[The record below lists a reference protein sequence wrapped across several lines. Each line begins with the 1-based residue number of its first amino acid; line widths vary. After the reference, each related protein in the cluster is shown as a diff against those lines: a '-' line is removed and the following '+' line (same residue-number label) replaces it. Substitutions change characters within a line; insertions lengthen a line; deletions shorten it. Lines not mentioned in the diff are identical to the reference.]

1 MTGAIRPTH
10 PNNISFVERI
20 GMYPELAIGYLG
32 LLLFMIGDGVE
43 AGFLSLMLTDMR
55 FGTAKVALVFTAYG
69 ASAALGSWLSGA
81 LSDIFGPKKVM
92 WAGLLIWLG
101 FEIPVSSRRHRA
113 CKLQNHCRQL
123 WPARLRL
130 SLLCLRLSLLGR
142 RRHARALPRHR
153 RRMVLVRAHR
163 RPSHAR
169 RAARQFCR
177 APHWRLQNPVGLRRA
192 WSPSAD
198 SSPCLLV
205 KEKRGTLPLSTTG
218 ENPLA
223 VLFTGVSILW
233 RHPKVALGGIVATIT
248 TTSEF
253 GFLVCL
259 PIFYVQKVGFTEG
272 QWLQIVS
279 IIFATNVV
287 ANLFWGWVGD
297 KIGWRRTITFVGAC
311 GCALT
316 TMGLFYVPHI
326 FGPNFI
332 LVMLAG
338 MAYGIALAGFVPIA
352 AIMAVLAPESRGA
365 SMSIMNLGSGLSMF
379 TGPAIVGIFQPMF
392 GISGVIWIFALH
404 VPDRRR
410 PELHAPHPRRPVTP
424 IRNRNQ
430 YPQLNHLLANSPPT
444 PGFPGLDSETRETTT
459 LNPSANP
466 LTR

>member
-1 MTGAIRPTH
+1 MTGAVQPSQH
-10 PNNISFVERI
+10 ANVSFVERI

-43 AGFLSLMLTDMR
+43 AGFLSLMLTEMR
-55 FGTAKVALVFTAYG
+55 FGTARVALVFTAYG

-92 WAGLLIWLG
+92 AAGLLIWLG
-101 FEIPVSSRRHRA
+101 FELPF
-113 CKLQNHCRQL
+113 
-123 WPARLRL
+123 
-130 SLLCLRLSLLGR
+130 LLGGIA
-142 RRHARALPRHR
+142 HANYKIIVVSYGLRGFGYPFFAYGFLCWVAAVTPERYLGTAVGWFWSARTGGLPTLGALLASFAVPLIGGYKTLWVSV
-153 RRMVLVRAHR
+153 VLVALGGVI
-163 RPSHAR
+163 A
-169 RAARQFCR
+169 
-177 APHWRLQNPVGLRRA
+177 L
-192 WSPSAD
+192 
-198 SSPCLLV
+198 LLV
-205 KEKRGTLPLSTTG
+205 KEKRGALPLSTTG

-233 RHPKVALGGIVATIT
+233 RHPKVALGGVVATIT

-259 PIFYVQKVGFTEG
+259 PIFYVQKVGFSEG

-326 FGPNFI
+326 VGPNFI

-379 TGPAIVGIFQPMF
+379 IGPAIVGVFQPIF
-392 GISGVIWIFALH
+392 GLSGVIWIFALMYL
-404 VPDRRR
+404 VAAVFSYMLR
-410 PELHAPHPRRPVTP
+410 
-424 IRNRNQ
+424 I
-430 YPQLNHLLANSPPT
+430 
-444 PGFPGLDSETRETTT
+444 PGVRALR
-459 LNPSANP
+459 
-466 LTR
+466 

>member
-1 MTGAIRPTH
+1 MTAAIQPAH
-10 PNNISFVERI
+10 PSNISFVERI

-55 FGTAKVALVFTAYG
+55 FGTVKVALVFTAYG

-101 FEIPVSSRRHRA
+101 FEIPF
-113 CKLQNHCRQL
+113 
-123 WPARLRL
+123 
-130 SLLCLRLSLLGR
+130 LLGGIA
-142 RRHARALPRHR
+142 HANYKIIVVSYGLRGFGYPFFAYGFLCWVAAVTPERYLGTAVGWFWSARTGGLPTLGALLASFAVPLIGGYKTLWVSV
-153 RRMVLVRAHR
+153 VLVAIG
-163 RPSHAR
+163 
-169 RAARQFCR
+169 
-177 APHWRLQNPVGLRRA
+177 GLIA
-192 WSPSAD
+192 L
-198 SSPCLLV
+198 LLV
-205 KEKRGTLPLSTTG
+205 KEKRGALPLSTTG

-392 GISGVIWIFALH
+392 GISGVIWIFALMYL
-404 VPDRRR
+404 VAAVLSYMLR
-410 PELHAPHPRRPVTP
+410 
-424 IRNRNQ
+424 I
-430 YPQLNHLLANSPPT
+430 
-444 PGFPGLDSETRETTT
+444 PGVRSLR
-459 LNPSANP
+459 
-466 LTR
+466 

>member
-1 MTGAIRPTH
+1 MTGAIQPADQSK
-10 PNNISFVERI
+10 ISFVERI

-32 LLLFMIGDGVE
+32 LLLFMIGDGTE
-43 AGFLSLMLTDMR
+43 AGFLSLMLTDMH

-101 FEIPVSSRRHRA
+101 FEIPF
-113 CKLQNHCRQL
+113 
-123 WPARLRL
+123 
-130 SLLCLRLSLLGR
+130 LLGGIA
-142 RRHARALPRHR
+142 HANYKVIVISYGLRGFGYPFFAYGFLCWVAAVTPERYLGTAVGWFWSARTGGLPTLGALLASFAVPLIGSYKTLWVSV
-153 RRMVLVRAHR
+153 VLVA
-163 RPSHAR
+163 
-169 RAARQFCR
+169 
-177 APHWRLQNPVGLRRA
+177 LGGLIA
-192 WSPSAD
+192 
-198 SSPCLLV
+198 LLLI

-326 FGPNFI
+326 VGPNFI

-379 TGPAIVGIFQPMF
+379 TGPAIVGIFQPML
-392 GISGVIWIFALH
+392 GISGVIWIFAIMYL
-404 VPDRRR
+404 VSAG
-410 PELHAPHPRRPVTP
+410 LSYMLK
-424 IRNRNQ
+424 I
-430 YPQLNHLLANSPPT
+430 
-444 PGFPGLDSETRETTT
+444 PGVRALR
-459 LNPSANP
+459 
-466 LTR
+466 